1 MTEMI
6 LSETWVTI
14 YMTLISTAIAYLLG
28 LPMGIVL
35 AVTAGD
41 GIKPNRIINGLL
53 GAIVNIIRSI
63 PFLILVI
70 AIQPFSKLVVGS
82 MMGNRATIV
91 GLVVAAAPFIA
102 RLVESSINEIDHGV
116 IEAAQSMGATRWQ
129 IIRKV
134 MLVEAKPSIMLGSVV
149 AVITLLGYTAMAGLI
164 GGGGLGTIALNYGLY
179 RFDPQTMWIAIA
191 VLVLVVQLFQ
201 VIGMKIAKKVDNRN
215 N

>member
-28 LPMGIVL
+28 LPMGIIL
-35 AVTAGD
+35 AVTAND
-41 GIKPNRIINGLL
+41 GIKPNRFINGVL
-53 GAIVNIIRSI
+53 GVIVNIIRSI
-63 PFLILVI
+63 PFLILII

-82 MMGNRATIV
+82 MMGNNATIV
-91 GLVVAAAPFIA
+91 GLVVAAAPFVA
-102 RLVESSINEIDHGV
+102 RLVETSIKEIDPGV

-201 VIGMKIAKKVDNRN
+201 VVGMKIAKRADNRN